1 MDLLEKF
8 AQKKKKTLVLTNVG
22 KRAVGGGV
30 LHTCRNCGFEKFRII
45 SSGYLKISR
54 IKESPQFGWVKKL
67 QRTVGFQTV

>member
-1 MDLLEKF
+1 MLGTYLKNLP
-8 AQKKKKTLVLTNVG
+8 KKKTKKTLVG

-30 LHTCRNCGFEKFRII
+30 LHTHWICGFEKFRTI

-67 QRTVGFQTV
+67 QRTVGF